1 MAKMMTTEE
10 YSRMTEKLMR
20 EHEAAN
26 RGKPV
31 MSMEEFKRR
40 FVGGKRVP
48 GTPVTPVKKS
58 TKSKKK

>member
-26 RGKPV
+26 KGKPV
-31 MSMEEFKRR
+31 MSMEEFNRR
-40 FVGGKRVP
+40 FVSKRVP

>member
-26 RGKPV
+26 KGKPV
-31 MSMEEFKRR
+31 MSMEEFNRR
-40 FVGGKRVP
+40 FVSKRA